1 MAAGSGSTSEEEED
15 QVASLM
21 ENYEIGQF
29 TRKHNLGQGAF
40 GVVSLMTRKRKQY
53 AVKALDKGKVQRN
66 GKLNAVMRE
75 RQITD
80 TLAEHRN
87 FIDFYGTCQD

>member
-1 MAAGSGSTSEEEED
+1 MAAGSGTSDEEDD

-53 AVKALDKGKVQRN
+53 AIKALDKSKVQRN

-80 TLAEHRN
+80 TLSEHRN
-87 FIDFYGTCQD
+87 FVDFYGTCQD